1 MTDEQNI
8 GDARVAVSYG
18 INSEEVATRVFLRPI
33 ASPLALGF
41 LALGGVTLVL
51 SGSQLGWF
59 VPKESSYVA
68 LVLMAFGA
76 PLQLLSS
83 IFGFLARD
91 PAAATG
97 MGILAA
103 SWFTIGLVTL
113 DSAPKATS
121 SVLGVFLVFAGV
133 ALLVPAIGAAFG
145 KLVPAT
151 VLLTAAARLF
161 LTGLYQLSA
170 NPSLQY
176 AAGIVGLV
184 LLGVALYAALAL
196 EIEDVRR
203 RTVLPVLRVGAGKTA
218 VEGSVEDQIKG
229 VGREAGVREQL

>member
-1 MTDEQNI
+1 MTDKRNI
-8 GDARVAVSYG
+8 GDAQA
-18 INSEEVATRVFLRPI
+18 ATRIFLRPI

-41 LALGGVTLVL
+41 LALGGATLVL

-59 VPKESSYVA
+59 APQDSFYVA
-68 LVLMAFGA
+68 LALMAFGA

-97 MGILAA
+97 LGVLAA
-103 SWFTIGLVTL
+103 SWFTIGLVKL
-113 DSAPKATS
+113 NSAPAATS
-121 SVLGVFLVFAGV
+121 AVLGVFLVFVGA
-133 ALLVPAIGAAFG
+133 ALLVPAVGAAFG
-145 KLVPAT
+145 KLVPAI
-151 VLLTAAARLF
+151 VLLTAAARFF

-170 NPSLQY
+170 NPGLQY

-184 LLGVALYAALAL
+184 LLGVAFYAALAL

-203 RTVLPVLRVGAGKTA
+203 KTVLPVLRVGKTPM
-218 VEGSVEDQIKG
+218 EGSVEDQSVG
-229 VGREAGVREQL
+229 VGYEAGVREQL